1 MLKPV
6 ALAALLRV
14 YGLNGG
20 GVCVWLPQRGS
31 LCGADAVLVKQ
42 YIQSCKLLEQ
52 QEIGIWHVRVL
63 DMQANHE

>member
-1 MLKPV
+1 MLRPV

-14 YGLNGG
+14 YGLKGG

-42 YIQSCKLLEQ
+42 DTQ
-52 QEIGIWHVRVL
+52 
-63 DMQANHE
+63 